1 MKFVND
7 TVLTR
12 MSNNTDSQ
20 SREFRSILLT
30 MKADQVEDSI
40 FFLWQQVVSQYVD
53 MKMTISTQ

>member
-1 MKFVND
+1 MRFVNN

-12 MSNNTDSQ
+12 MSNSTDSQ
-20 SREFRSILLT
+20 SREFRSISLT
-30 MKADQVEDSI
+30 MKTDQVGDSV

>member
-53 MKMTISTQ
+53 IKMTISTQ

>member
-1 MKFVND
+1 MKFVNN